1 MSSNTRK
8 TKIEPAELEIPGIG
22 NTNNSLILLEQPLP
36 KRLLSM
42 DDTSQHQGTEPID
55 SDLFPKLQNI
65 VSTVNLSC
73 QLKL

>member
-1 MSSNTRK
+1 
-8 TKIEPAELEIPGIG
+8 
-22 NTNNSLILLEQPLP
+22 LLEQPLP